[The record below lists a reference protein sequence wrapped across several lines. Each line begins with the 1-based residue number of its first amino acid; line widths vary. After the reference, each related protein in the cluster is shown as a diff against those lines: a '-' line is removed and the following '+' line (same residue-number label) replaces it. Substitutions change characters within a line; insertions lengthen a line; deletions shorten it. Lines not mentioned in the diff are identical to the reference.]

1 MSTPLQLPVTPYLT
15 HSILGCGGRIKV
27 EPADFEVE
35 EIPAYPL
42 SGEGEHLFLWVQKTR
57 LSTDQLMGHIRR
69 TLGLAFDDVGTA
81 GLKDLMAITRQWVS
95 IPAKCEPDISK
106 IENEQVQILQTG
118 RHGNKLKPGHL
129 RGNRFG
135 ILVRDVDTS
144 KTDEVNQILDVI
156 RSQGMPNFYGP
167 QRFGHGGDTIQ
178 LGMRLFQKEK
188 VRVKPFLR
196 KLALSS
202 VQSVLFNV
210 YLANRIADG
219 LYRTALHGDV
229 MCKWPFGGMFTV
241 EDTSA
246 EQQRLDSREIIP
258 SGPIYGAKMFPSR
271 YLVAEREQALLET
284 YGLSRESFSGFG
296 KLMQGTRRMNYV
308 YLDDLKHTWEGDGL
322 RLEFTLPP
330 GCYATV
336 LLGEVMKTSLG
347 DMANENARPK
357 DSPAPTEPTNEAEGE
372 TEGEEENGGEE

>member
-1 MSTPLQLPVTPYLT
+1 MTTPLQIPVMPYLT
-15 HSILGCGGRIKV
+15 QSIAGCGGRIKA

-69 TLGLAFDDVGTA
+69 TLGLSFDDVGTA

-95 IPAKCEPDISK
+95 IPAKCEPDIAK
-106 IENEQVQILQTG
+106 IENDQVQVLQTG
-118 RHGNKLKPGHL
+118 RHTNKLKPGHL
-129 RGNRFG
+129 RGNRFR

-144 KTDEVNQILDVI
+144 KAEEVNQILDVI
-156 RSQGMPNFYGP
+156 RTQGMANFYGP
-167 QRFGHGGDTIQ
+167 QRFGHGGDTVQ
-178 LGMRLFQKEK
+178 LGMRLFNKEK

-202 VQSVLFNV
+202 VQSVLFNI

-219 LYRTALHGDV
+219 FYRTALQGDV
-229 MCKWPFGGMFTV
+229 MCKWPVGGMFTV
-241 EDTSA
+241 EDTA
-246 EQQRLDSREIIP
+246 TEQQRLDTREIIP
-258 SGPIYGAKMFPSR
+258 GGPIYGAKMFPSR
-271 YLVAEREQALLET
+271 DLASEREQALLET
-284 YGLSRESFSGFG
+284 YGLSRASFAGFG

-308 YLDDLKHTWEGDGL
+308 YIDDLKHTWEADGL

-336 LLGEVMKTSLG
+336 LLGEVMKVSLG
-347 DMANENARPK
+347 DMAAENARPK
-357 DSPAPTEPTNEAEGE
+357 DMPTPQQESETEEG
-372 TEGEEENGGEE
+372 EGEEGEGD